1 MCFVPSLQIS
11 QHLYLDQVSNVS
23 THYTLRIIFMNYP
36 FSALVG
42 QDTMRL
48 ALLLNAINPSIG
60 GVLIRGEK
68 GTAKSTA
75 VRALAAVLPEIE
87 VAAPGRYPFSP
98 ADLPNDAAPHKSEA
112 TEFQQVPLVNLPLG
126 VTEDRLLGTINLE
139 AALQEGR
146 KTFEP
151 GLLAQVHQGVLYI
164 DEVNLLND
172 HVVDVL
178 LDVVAMGV
186 NRVEREGVS
195 ASHPARFILIG
206 TMNPEEGDLRPQLL
220 DRFGLSVEVA
230 GSRDKAIRTEI
241 VRRRLEF
248 EADKVFFQSKYAV
261 QETALKMQITA
272 ARALLPQVT
281 LPDALLEMISEIAIA
296 YDVDGMRADL
306 VIHKTATTL
315 AAWEGMR
322 TVTPDHIRKAAEL
335 ALPHRQ
341 RRQPLDDSGLD
352 PQQLDD
358 ITDRYEN
365 EQPREPESAPTEGD

>member
-1 MCFVPSLQIS
+1 MIS
-11 QHLYLDQVSNVS
+11 
-23 THYTLRIIFMNYP
+23 YP

-48 ALLLNAINPSIG
+48 ALLLNAVNPSIG

-75 VRALAAVLPEIE
+75 VRALAHVLPKIE
-87 VAAPGRYPFSP
+87 VAEPGHFPFSP
-98 ADLPNDAAPHKSEA
+98 ADLPNDAVPERSQK
-112 TEFQQVPLVNLPLG
+112 TIRQQVPLVNLPLG

-139 AALQEGR
+139 AALQDGR

-151 GLLAQVHQGVLYI
+151 GLLASAHQGVLYI

-172 HVVDVL
+172 HIVDIL
-178 LDVVAMGV
+178 LDVAAMGV
-186 NRVEREGVS
+186 NLVEREGVS

-206 TMNPEEGDLRPQLL
+206 TMNPEEGELRPQLL

-230 GSRDKAIRTEI
+230 GSRDKATRTAI
-241 VRRRLEF
+241 VRKRLAF
-248 EADKVFFQSKYAV
+248 EADPAQFQSEYAA
-261 QETALKMQITA
+261 EEAALKAQIRH
-272 ARALLPQVT
+272 ARELLPKVT
-281 LPDALLEMISEIAIA
+281 LPDALFEMISEIAIA

-306 VIHKTATTL
+306 VIHKTALTL

-322 TVTPDHIRKAAEL
+322 TVTPDHIRQAAAL

-341 RRQPLDDSGLD
+341 RRQPLDESNLD

-358 ITDRYEN
+358 IADRYEN
-365 EQPREPESAPTEGD
+365 EQPREPESAPPEGE

>member
-1 MCFVPSLQIS
+1 
-11 QHLYLDQVSNVS
+11 
-23 THYTLRIIFMNYP
+23 MNYP

-75 VRALAAVLPEIE
+75 VRALADVLPTIDV
-87 VAAPGRYPFSP
+87 VANAPYPFGP
-98 ADLPNDAAPHKSEA
+98 NDVPNDAYPLAGE
-112 TEFQQVPLVNLPLG
+112 TTQQRQVPLVNLPLG

-178 LDVVAMGV
+178 LDVAAMGV

-220 DRFGLSVEVA
+220 DRFGLSVDVA
-230 GSRDKAIRTEI
+230 GSRDKTTRTEI
-241 VRRRLEF
+241 VRRRLAF
-248 EADKVFFQSKYAV
+248 EADPVQFQAQYAV
-261 QETALKMQITA
+261 TEQTLKLQISA
-272 ARALLPQVT
+272 ARNLLAAVT
-281 LPDALLEMISEIAIA
+281 LPDPLLEMISEIAIA

-322 TVTPDHIRKAAEL
+322 TVTPDHIRTAAAL

-352 PQQLDD
+352 SQQLDD
-358 ITDRYEN
+358 ITERYEN
-365 EQPREPESAPTEGD
+365 EQPREPETSPSEGD